1 MDVSKRARPAEGAAR
16 AQETTHHPEA
26 GSGGVGTEREL
37 GLSARW
43 VRTLLKR
50 RRREGDR
57 ALRHRLRGRPSNR
70 KTPEAVKRRV
80 VELFRQKQ
88 QAKLWHDYGP
98 TLAAEELAEDY
109 GIRVNRETLWQW
121 LIEAKLWRARRSR
134 IERAHI
140 WRPRRAR
147 YGELVQ
153 WDTSE
158 HNWLEGR
165 GEKLYLISMIDGATS
180 QLTARFVRHDSTEE
194 TLEQLRRYVEQHGR
208 PVAVYTD
215 KASLFQVAPRGIHH
229 RDPERAA
236 LVRKGFELM
245 AKGIHA
251 ADDVLRTVTALGLT
265 TRKGRHVPKQTWH
278 AILRN
283 PIYAGWVKSGDLL
296 VRGLHKPIVSQ
307 DLFDSVQDVLAGQS
321 RTAQPRQ
328 RVHPGFPLRQFIRCS
343 KCGKGLTAGVVK
355 KKFPYYWCYTKGCRD
370 VLVSTEE
377 LEKSFVRLL
386 AMHQPTVELLEQLP
400 AIAARQWKAREDRI
414 RQESRALNIR
424 LDEQRR
430 LNSDAIKA
438 KLKGELTEEDFD
450 DVKQSI
456 AEEITKIERELSAL
470 ESEKSMMQEL
480 MEQSQKDM
488 VDLVTAWRKANT
500 SGKRELQIALFPD
513 GLVWSHESGFLNSQ
527 NADLMQKIQTLV
539 DSLEE
544 DVKFGVPDGI

>member
-1 MDVSKRARPAEGAAR
+1 
-16 AQETTHHPEA
+16 
-26 GSGGVGTEREL
+26 
-37 GLSARW
+37 
-43 VRTLLKR
+43 
-50 RRREGDR
+50 
-57 ALRHRLRGRPSNR
+57 
-70 KTPEAVKRRV
+70 
-80 VELFRQKQ
+80 
-88 QAKLWHDYGP
+88 
-98 TLAAEELAEDY
+98 
-109 GIRVNRETLWQW
+109 
-121 LIEAKLWRARRSR
+121 
-134 IERAHI
+134 
-140 WRPRRAR
+140 
-147 YGELVQ
+147 
-153 WDTSE
+153 
-158 HNWLEGR
+158 
-165 GEKLYLISMIDGATS
+165 
-180 QLTARFVRHDSTEE
+180 
-194 TLEQLRRYVEQHGR
+194 
-208 PVAVYTD
+208 
-215 KASLFQVAPRGIHH
+215 
-229 RDPERAA
+229 
-236 LVRKGFELM
+236 
-245 AKGIHA
+245 
-251 ADDVLRTVTALGLT
+251 
-265 TRKGRHVPKQTWH
+265 
-278 AILRN
+278 
-283 PIYAGWVKSGDLL
+283 
-296 VRGLHKPIVSQ
+296 
-307 DLFDSVQDVLAGQS
+307 
-321 RTAQPRQ
+321 
-328 RVHPGFPLRQFIRCS
+328 
-343 KCGKGLTAGVVK
+343 VVK

-414 RQESRALNIR
+414 RQESRSLNIR